1 MKPTKLKKQSLIIL
15 GIISVIIAGW
25 LSITVVKQRFIETAA
40 DQSQSTLRLAVAGL
54 RGELSRYEYLPTLI
68 AENPDIHRLLNYPED
83 SALILKVNTHLK
95 QIAQNVG
102 ASDIYVM
109 NRKAL
114 TIAASNYDTPISFIN
129 KNFSY
134 RPYYQIAVKGGLG
147 RYFALGSTSL
157 KRGYYFAAP
166 VLKGG
171 VIKGIITV
179 KINVDEFETA
189 WSGNENEIIVTDQHG
204 IIFMSS
210 RKEWLF
216 KTLKPL
222 SKAVLAG
229 IKQSRQ
235 YPVDQLHQLNIRQID
250 HLVKNIDLVEI
261 HSKESRQQFI
271 TKQMPMPEDSWKVHI
286 LTPTTSA
293 VTQAYI
299 TIFSITLTA
308 LLIFLFTAYFYQRRA
323 QLVERIQAQKEAQ
336 EQLEQRVINRTS
348 DLKDANE
355 KLRQEIEERTAAEQ
369 RLRKT
374 QEDLIQAG
382 KLAALGQMSAA
393 LSHELN
399 QPLSAVKTYAE
410 NAITYLNR
418 NHISEAGDNIKRIS
432 ELTDR
437 MTAISKH
444 LRNFA
449 RKPKEKIGPVPLALV
464 INDAIEIMSGKLKLR
479 STAVQIDMEAEN
491 LWVEGGQ
498 VRLQQVLVN
507 LISNAL
513 DATTENNPNATIEL
527 SVKSENNW
535 VEILVRDFGR
545 GLDTDVLEKIFD
557 PFFTTK
563 AINKGLGLGLSIS
576 YNIIR
581 DFGGSLSAYNHPE
594 QGAVFVIKLKQADIP
609 AAVAT
614 PGHLKL

>member
-1 MKPTKLKKQSLIIL
+1 MRASKYKKQILMILVIIA
-15 GIISVIIAGW
+15 VIIAGW
-25 LSITVVKQRFIETAA
+25 LSITSVKQRFIETAA
-40 DQSQSTLRLAVAGL
+40 EQSQSTLRLAVAGL

-68 AENPDIHRLLNYPED
+68 AENPDILRLLSYPD
-83 SALILKVNTHLK
+83 DTALITSVNKHLK
-95 QIAQNVG
+95 QITKNVG

-109 NRKAL
+109 NIKAL
-114 TIAASNYDTPISFIN
+114 TIASSNYDTPISFIN

-166 VLKGG
+166 VIKGG

-210 RKEWLF
+210 RRDWLF
-216 KTLKPL
+216 KTLNPL
-222 SKAVLAG
+222 NETILAG

-235 YPVDQLHQLNIRQID
+235 YPVDRLIQLDMKKAN
-250 HLVKNIDLVEI
+250 HLVKDIDLVTI
-261 HSKESRQQFI
+261 STKKDQQQYI
-271 TKQMPMPEDSWKVHI
+271 SKQMPMPEAGWKVHI
-286 LTPTTSA
+286 LAPTTSA

-308 LLIFLFTAYFYQRRA
+308 LLILLFTAYFYQRRA
-323 QLVERIQAQKEAQ
+323 QLVERIQSQKQAQ
-336 EQLEQRVINRTS
+336 EQLEKRVKDRTS
-348 DLKDANE
+348 DLNDANE
-355 KLRQEIEERTAAEQ
+355 KLRQEIEERSAAER

-374 QEDLIQAG
+374 QKDLIQAG

-399 QPLSAVKTYAE
+399 QPLSAVKSYAD
-410 NAITYLNR
+410 NAITYLSR
-418 NHISEAGDNIKRIS
+418 NHITEAGENIKRIS

-479 STAVQIDMEAEN
+479 STQIQIDMKAEA

-507 LISNAL
+507 LFSNAL
-513 DATTENNPNATIEL
+513 DATADQASATIEL
-527 SVKSENNW
+527 TVQSENNQ
-535 VEILVRDFGR
+535 VNIMVRDHGP
-545 GLDTDVLEKIFD
+545 GLENEVLEKIFD

-581 DFGGSLSAYNHPE
+581 DFGGHLSAYNHPE
-594 QGAVFVIKLKQADIP
+594 QGAVFVIRLKQAKIP
-609 AAVAT
+609 QGISSSEVQN
-614 PGHLKL
+614 